1 MVLMITMTF
10 FDKVIH
16 LIMMFIS
23 YDLYIIPHVLSFT
36 TFAVFLGYG
45 KVNVATYKDII
56 DTIYLF

>member
-1 MVLMITMTF
+1 MVLMLTMTF
-10 FDKVIH
+10 FEKVI
-16 LIMMFIS
+16 I
-23 YDLYIIPHVLSFT
+23 LSFT